1 MDKSRIGVVV
11 GTGMGGLTAFT
22 AGVESLVLKGYKKI
36 SPFFIPY
43 SITNMGSA
51 LLAIDTGLMGPNYS
65 ISTACATANY
75 CFCAAANHIRRGEA
89 DIMVAGG
96 TEAAIVPTGVGGFI
110 ACRAL
115 SQRNDE
121 PQRAS
126 RPWDKGRDGFVMG
139 EGAGVLVS
147 THSSLACVSSNF
159 MSNYMF
165 KRKTEA
171 RSELN

>member
-1 MDKSRIGVVV
+1 MDKTKIGVLV
-11 GTGMGGLTAFT
+11 GSGMGGISAFS
-22 AGVESLVLKGYKKI
+22 AGVEALVQKGYKKI
-36 SPFFIPY
+36 TPFFIPY

-75 CFCAAANHIRRGEA
+75 CFFSAANLIRRGEA

-96 TEAAIVPTGVGGFI
+96 TEAAITATGVSGFI

-121 PQRAS
+121 PHKAS
-126 RPWDKGRDGFVMG
+126 RPWDKNRDGFVMG
-139 EGAGVLVS
+139 EGSGVLV
-147 THSSLACVSSNF
+147 
-159 MSNYMF
+159 M
-165 KRKTEA
+165 
-171 RSELN
+171 